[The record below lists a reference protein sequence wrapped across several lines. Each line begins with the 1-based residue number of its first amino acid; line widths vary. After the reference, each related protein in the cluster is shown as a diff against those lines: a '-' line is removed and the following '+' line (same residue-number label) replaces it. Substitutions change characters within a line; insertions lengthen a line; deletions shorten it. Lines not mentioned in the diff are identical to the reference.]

1 MTGQRRKR
9 HDKTKVKEIWL
20 DIDGY
25 DDRIGIAIWHES

>member
-9 HDKTKVKEIWL
+9 HDKTKGKGIRL
-20 DIDGY
+20 NIDGY